1 MLNKAY
7 WHEKWNSNDLGF
19 HEPEANPL
27 LVQYFKELSLTAGS
41 RVFLPLCG
49 KTLDISWLLA
59 KGMKVVGAELSKL
72 AIEQLFRELHLQP
85 EITRFGETEHFRAE
99 NIDMFVG
106 YIFALN
112 SKTIG
117 HFDSVYYRAALVALH
132 EKTRQLY
139 SNHIKK
145 MTISAPWLLFW

>member
-27 LVQYFKELSLTAGS
+27 LVQYFNELSLTAGS
-41 RVFLPLCG
+41 RIFLPLCG

-72 AIEQLFRELHLQP
+72 AIEQLFRELHLP
-85 EITRFGETEHFRAE
+85 R
-99 NIDMFVG
+99 
-106 YIFALN
+106 
-112 SKTIG
+112 
-117 HFDSVYYRAALVALH
+117 LVA
-132 EKTRQLY
+132 
-139 SNHIKK
+139 
-145 MTISAPWLLFW
+145 